1 MARFRYRMQNILE
14 LKLKLEE
21 QARMKYAEQRHAL
34 DLAER
39 KKEALIREKEA
50 YEEAARIA
58 AGETVTSAQLKQNAW
73 RITTMQYLID
83 EQEEAVKAEQKKLE
97 VVREHLEQVMMERKA
112 QEKLREKAFEQFKK
126 DELAAESK
134 AIDELTSYVYG
145 NKNPEE

>member
-1 MARFRYRMQNILE
+1 
-14 LKLKLEE
+14 
-21 QARMKYAEQRHAL
+21 
-34 DLAER
+34 
-39 KKEALIREKEA
+39 
-50 YEEAARIA
+50 
-58 AGETVTSAQLKQNAW
+58 
-73 RITTMQYLID
+73 MQYLID